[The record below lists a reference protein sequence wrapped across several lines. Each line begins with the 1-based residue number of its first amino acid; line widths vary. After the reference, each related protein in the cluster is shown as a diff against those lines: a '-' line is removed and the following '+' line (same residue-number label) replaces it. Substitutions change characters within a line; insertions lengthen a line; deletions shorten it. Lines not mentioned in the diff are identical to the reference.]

1 MDSDPAL
8 AAAPKPDPA
17 PDPQQAPEPAAQK
30 PAAEP
35 GAQKPKSDAPKPQQT
50 TGPAAPKP
58 VPAPGSGSGAV
69 GPAPAAPEPAA
80 STPVPTPGAPEPDPI
95 AAKPVPAPGVTGP
108 FMDPHP
114 PSRRP
119 GRPAALLAGLLLVV
133 PALVTACRLLDTD
146 GITPVPQLL
155 SFLPWLTVPAGL
167 GLLLAAVARRRGLA
181 LTAVVVLATTAWS
194 SLPYTTWTTIGH
206 GLPVARVRVLAANVE
221 FGQAT
226 DALIATIR
234 RERPALVY
242 VSECDRACGRALTTA
257 FTAELP
263 HYASVEAD
271 GSAGSVLL
279 SAHPLRDWRMI
290 PATMGMPGATAEIA
304 GRSVRVQLAHP
315 MPPLPGQVDVWK
327 RELGRIEDF
336 AALRTGP
343 TLIAGDFNAS
353 QDHAAF
359 RAILKEGRLRDAAWA
374 VRRSRAATWPVE
386 GPVPPYVQI
395 DHVLVSDEFSVDDV
409 RFLDLDGTDHRAVL
423 ADLDLRGDR

>member
-1 MDSDPAL
+1 MDSDPVL
-8 AAAPKPDPA
+8 AAAPKPSSGP
-17 PDPQQAPEPAAQK
+17 K
-30 PAAEP
+30 PPP
-35 GAQKPKSDAPKPQQT
+35 GAVVAGA
-50 TGPAAPKP
+50 GPGP
-58 VPAPGSGSGAV
+58 VP
-69 GPAPAAPEPAA
+69 
-80 STPVPTPGAPEPDPI
+80 
-95 AAKPVPAPGVTGP
+95 
-108 FMDPHP
+108 
-114 PSRRP
+114 RP
-119 GRPAALLAGLLLVV
+119 GHAAAWAGGLLLAV

-181 LTAVVVLATTAWS
+181 LTAVVVLAATAWS

-226 DALIATIR
+226 DALIAAVR
-234 RERPALVY
+234 RERPDLVY

-257 FTAELP
+257 FADELP
-263 HYASVEAD
+263 HHASVEAG
-271 GSAGSVLL
+271 GSEGSVLL
-279 SAHPLRDWRMI
+279 SAHPLRDWREI
-290 PATMGMPGATAEIA
+290 PGTMGMPGATAEIA

-327 RELGRIEDF
+327 RELGRIRDF

-359 RAILKEGRLRDAAWA
+359 RAILRDGRLRDAAWA
-374 VRRSRAATWPVE
+374 ARKSRAATWPME

-423 ADLDLRGDR
+423 ADLDLRGER

>member
-1 MDSDPAL
+1 MDSDPVL
-8 AAAPKPDPA
+8 AAAPKPSSV
-17 PDPQQAPEPAAQK
+17 
-30 PAAEP
+30 P
-35 GAQKPKSDAPKPQQT
+35 GA
-50 TGPAAPKP
+50 
-58 VPAPGSGSGAV
+58 V
-69 GPAPAAPEPAA
+69 
-80 STPVPTPGAPEPDPI
+80 
-95 AAKPVPAPGVTGP
+95 VTGVVP
-108 FMDPHP
+108 GPVQ
-114 PSRRP
+114 RP
-119 GRPAALLAGLLLVV
+119 GRVAAWAAGLLLVT
-133 PALVTACRLLDTD
+133 PALITACRLLDTD

-181 LTAVVVLATTAWS
+181 FTAAVVLAATAWS

-206 GLPVARVRVLAANVE
+206 GLPLARVRVLAANVE

-226 DALIATIR
+226 DALIAAVR
-234 RERPALVY
+234 RERPDLVY
-242 VSECDRACGRALTTA
+242 VSECDRACGRALAAA
-257 FTAELP
+257 FAAELP
-263 HYASVEAD
+263 HRAAVEAD

-279 SAHPLRDWRMI
+279 SAHPLRDRRII
-290 PATMGMPGATAEIA
+290 PAAMGMPGATAEIA

-315 MPPLPGQVDVWK
+315 MPPVPGQVDVWE
-327 RELGRIEDF
+327 RELGRIGDF
-336 AALRTGP
+336 AAPRTGP

-374 VRRSRAATWPVE
+374 VRKSRAATWPAK

-409 RFLDLDGTDHRAVL
+409 RFLDLAGTDHRAVL